1 MALPGIPA
9 TPARTTLALICISFA
24 CGSAVADEVDPEQ
37 LLETM
42 SAEISSLDSFIIRGD
57 GYADARLPE
66 GQIIEHASE
75 VTLTLKRPGS
85 VRISNREAE
94 LSRDVFFND
103 GLLTVFN
110 SDRNFYARTSIPE
123 GTQSVLDFA
132 VNEVGIEEPLLDL
145 VAQDV
150 AGHLIEDAD
159 EISYVGHSLIRGETF
174 HHVAIRFPEVDM
186 QVWISSE
193 GPPLPGK
200 LSISSKWEGGAP
212 RFVAFL
218 DWEVNPDIP
227 DGTFEFEA
235 PDGAVEIDFLY
246 DAER

>member
-1 MALPGIPA
+1 MSLPGIPA
-9 TPARTTLALICISFA
+9 TPSRITLALLCMSFA
-24 CGSAVADEVDPEQ
+24 CSSAAADEVDAEQ
-37 LLETM
+37 LLEAM

-66 GQIIEHASE
+66 GQIIEHASA
-75 VTLTLKRPGS
+75 VTLTLQRPGS
-85 VRISNREAE
+85 IRISNREAE
-94 LSRDVFFND
+94 LSRDVFFSD

-110 SDRNFYARTSIPE
+110 SDRNFYAQTTRPE
-123 GTQSVLDFA
+123 GTQSALDFA

-145 VAQDV
+145 IARDV
-150 AGHLIEDAD
+150 AGHLLEDAD
-159 EISYVGHSLIRGETF
+159 EISYLGHSLVRGETF

-186 QVWISSE
+186 QVWIGSE

-218 DWEVNPDIP
+218 NWEVDADIP
-227 DGTFEFEA
+227 DGTFDFEA
-235 PDGAVEIDFLY
+235 PEGAVEIDFLF
-246 DAER
+246 DAQR

>member
-1 MALPGIPA
+1 MSGTRTCI
-9 TPARTTLALICISFA
+9 TPSRITLALLGVVVA
-24 CGSAVADEVDPEQ
+24 CGNAVADEIDAEE

-42 SAEISSLDSFIIRGD
+42 SAEIASMDSFVIEGD

-75 VTLTLKRPGS
+75 VTLTLQRPGS
-85 VRISNREAE
+85 IRISNREAT

-110 SDRNFYARTSIPE
+110 SARNFYAQTTIPE
-123 GTQSVLDFA
+123 GTQSALDFA
-132 VNEVGIEEPLLDL
+132 VNDVGIEEPLLDL
-145 VAQDV
+145 VSQDV
-150 AGHLIEDAD
+150 AGHLLEDAD
-159 EISYVGHSLIRGETF
+159 KISYLGHSLIQGEIF

-186 QVWISSE
+186 QVWIATE

-200 LSISSKWEGGAP
+200 LSISSKWQGGAP

-218 DWEVNPDIP
+218 DWVVNPDIP
-227 DGTFEFEA
+227 AGTFEFEA
-235 PDGAVEIDFLY
+235 PEGAVEIDFLF
-246 DAER
+246 DGQR

>member
-1 MALPGIPA
+1 MSGTRTCI
-9 TPARTTLALICISFA
+9 TPSRITLALLGVVVA
-24 CGSAVADEVDPEQ
+24 CGNAVADEIDAEE

-42 SAEISSLDSFIIRGD
+42 SAEIASMDSFVIEGD

-75 VTLTLKRPGS
+75 VTLTLQRPGS
-85 VRISNREAE
+85 IRISNREAT

-110 SDRNFYARTSIPE
+110 SDRNFYAQTTIPE
-123 GTQSVLDFA
+123 GTQSALDFA
-132 VNEVGIEEPLLDL
+132 VNDVGIEEPLLDL
-145 VAQDV
+145 VSQDV
-150 AGHLIEDAD
+150 AGHLLEDAD
-159 EISYVGHSLIRGETF
+159 KISYLGHSLIQGEIF

-186 QVWISSE
+186 QVWIATE

-200 LSISSKWEGGAP
+200 LSISSKWQGGAP

-218 DWEVNPDIP
+218 DWVVNPDIP
-227 DGTFEFEA
+227 DGTFDFEA
-235 PDGAVEIDFLY
+235 PEGAVEIDFLF